1 MNFVDYAI
9 LAIYFIA
16 VLGIG
21 FAAKRYIK
29 TSLDYFLSGRSL
41 PAWITGLAFISAN
54 LGALEILG
62 MAANGAQF
70 GVYTVHYYWVGAIPA
85 MVFLGLV
92 MMPFYYGS
100 KVRSVPEYLRLRFNK
115 PTHVFNALSFALAT
129 VLIAGVN
136 LYALALVLKLL
147 LGWPILL
154 GIVVAAA
161 IVLVYITLGGLSSAI
176 YNEVL
181 QFFIILA
188 ALIPLTVIGLIDVG
202 GWDGLKDEIVKM
214 KGNDDLLQSWAGT
227 GSGDNPLEA
236 SWIPIVFGL
245 GFVLSFGY
253 WTTNFAEVQRAL
265 SAKSLNAAQRT
276 PLIGAYPKIFIPA
289 ITIIPGLVALVTIKG
304 LGGDDPN
311 LQYNNAIPLLMNEYL
326 PNGMLGLALVGLI
339 AAFMA
344 GVAANVSAFNT
355 VVTYDLWEPYVKR
368 DQSDDYYLNFGRI
381 ATVVGIVI
389 GIATALIAS
398 GYNNIMDYIQLL
410 FSFFNAPLF
419 ATFIIGMFWK
429 RMTPWAGFCGLLAGT
444 LGAVLAH
451 YGNDWGWFDLGSAQA
466 AAFWGAIAAFVLD
479 AIVSVAVTFVTTPK
493 PVAELD
499 GLVYGMAVVDEHVAG
514 LRTGL
519 VPEAADARARRA
531 RPDRDPVH
539 PLRLGD
545 QHARGQVHLRR
556 RQSRGGVPRRARR
569 QPVRRAPLHRRPVP
583 DLRGDPVRARHRRVR
598 RRGREG
604 GRGQRQPVDRP
615 GDAARRR
622 AVHRLGALAPAGA
635 GAGRGRGRVRAGGRR
650 GRGPLTRTRRAAS
663 RRAGRARAR
672 SRRSRRRP
680 CGRRRL
686 PRP

>member
-1 MNFVDYAI
+1 MDELRLDTNVADYLI
-9 LAIYFIA
+9 LVIYFVA

-21 FAAKRYIK
+21 FAARRYIK

-70 GVYTVHYYWVGAIPA
+70 GVATVHYYWIGAVPA

-100 KVRSVPEYLRLRFNK
+100 RVRSVPEYLRLRFNR
-115 PTHVFNALSFALAT
+115 PTHLFNALTFAFAT

-147 LGWPILL
+147 LGWPIIV

-181 QFFIILA
+181 QFFVILA
-188 ALIPLTVIGLIDVG
+188 ALVPLTLVGLHDVG
-202 GWDGLKDEIVKM
+202 GWDGLKDAVTNA
-214 KGNDDLLQSWAGT
+214 KGGGDPLLHSWKGT
-227 GSGDNPLEA
+227 GVGNVTNPLEA

-304 LGGDDPN
+304 LGGDNPD
-311 LQYNNAIPLLMNEYL
+311 LEYNNAIPLLINEYL
-326 PNGMLGLALVGLI
+326 PNGMLGVALAGLL

-355 VVTYDLWEPYVKR
+355 VVTYDLWEPYVKPGE
-368 DQSDDYYLNFGRI
+368 SDDYYIRFGRI
-381 ATVVGIVI
+381 ATTGGILI
-389 GIATALIAS
+389 GIGTALIAS

-419 ATFIIGMFWK
+419 ATFIVGMFWR
-429 RMTPWAGFCGLLAGT
+429 RMTPWAGFWGLVAGT
-444 LGAVLAH
+444 LGAAAAH
-451 YGNDWGWFDLGSAQA
+451 FAHAWEIINLGSDQA
-466 AAFWGAIAAFVLD
+466 AAFWGAIVAFVAD
-479 AIVSVAVTFVTTPK
+479 ALVTVIVTLVTAPK
-493 PVAELD
+493 PVDELQ
-499 GLVYGMAVVDEHVAG
+499 GLVYGMANVAE
-514 LRTGL
+514 
-519 VPEAADARARRA
+519 EAPASERAWY
-531 RPDRDPVH
+531 
-539 PLRLGD
+539 
-545 QHARGQVHLRR
+545 
-556 RQSRGGVPRRARR
+556 
-569 QPVRRAPLHRRPVP
+569 RRPLP
-583 DLRGDPVRARHRRVR
+583 LG
-598 RRGREG
+598 
-604 GRGQRQPVDRP
+604 
-615 GDAARRR
+615 
-622 AVHRLGALAPAGA
+622 LGALG
-635 GAGRGRGRVRAGGRR
+635 
-650 GRGPLTRTRRAAS
+650 LTVV
-663 RRAGRARAR
+663 
-672 SRRSRRRP
+672 
-680 CGRRRL
+680 L
-686 PRP
+686 NLLFI